1 MNGLEMTAL
10 INAGATDLLRNKLKR
25 LAIGERMKKL
35 QLAIPYV
42 RQNEATLKFFGEN
55 FKQEL
60 GALMLSNSD
69 VTRATSLFKAN
80 SSIEKDNRRKHNV
93 SK

>member
-10 INAGATDLLRNKLKR
+10 INAGATDSLRAKLKR

-42 RQNEATLKFFGEN
+42 KQNEKTLAFFGNN

-60 GALMLSNSD
+60 GALMVSSGD
-69 VTRATSLFKAN
+69 VKRATALFKAN
-80 SSIEKDNRRKHNV
+80 ASIEKDNRRKHMT
-93 SK
+93 KR

>member
-10 INAGATDLLRNKLKR
+10 INAGATDSLRAKLKR

-35 QLAIPYV
+35 QMAIPYV
-42 RQNEATLKFFGEN
+42 RQNEKTLAFFGDN

-60 GALMLSNSD
+60 GAIMLSNGD
-69 VTRATSLFKAN
+69 LKRATALFKAN
-80 SSIEKDNRRKHNV
+80 SSIEKDNNRKYMT
-93 SK
+93 KR